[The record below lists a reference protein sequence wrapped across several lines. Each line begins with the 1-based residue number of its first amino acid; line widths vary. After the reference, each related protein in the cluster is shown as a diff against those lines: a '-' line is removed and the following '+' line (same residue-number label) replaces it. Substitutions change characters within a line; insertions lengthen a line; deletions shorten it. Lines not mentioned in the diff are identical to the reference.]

1 MESLSWNSYFKTNTT
16 LFVLLYKV
24 TRPFQLPILRVS
36 KSTFTMQKILSPK
49 LFLLKYVARIEVKF
63 TEEKNKKINTHQSH
77 AGTEKCVCVCVH
89 SDIFN
94 LWVMSLIKS
103 LKCPRLILRKFS
115 MILYFYIRKNV
126 P

>member
-16 LFVLLYKV
+16 LFLLLYKV
-24 TRPFQLPILRVS
+24 IGPIQLPVLRVS
-36 KSTFTMQKILSPK
+36 KSNFIMQKILSPK

-63 TEEKNKKINTHQSH
+63 TEEKNKKINTHQSN
-77 AGTEKCVCVCVH
+77 AGTQRCVCVCVH
-89 SDIFN
+89 LDILN

-103 LKCPRLILRKFS
+103 LKCPRLILRKFC
-115 MILYFYIRKNV
+115 MILYFFIRKNV